1 MMSRAGEQLL
11 CGSVCRTSSGA
22 CPGPRDSSRVAA
34 DHAHEAALAQHCG
47 VEATAKPDLPSC
59 RLLRQFNFELKRSQ
73 QATDRV
79 DLVAHS
85 AELSFRAW
93 RRWRT
98 RAGAHS
104 ERGQVLATARK
115 GRPGDPPPADQHAR
129 V

>member
-1 MMSRAGEQLL
+1 MAAFAGLAAAHAPAPETAVGSQPIMPTRLPSHSIVVLRRPRLRSRI
-11 CGSVCRTSSGA
+11 CI
-22 CPGPRDSSRVAA
+22 
-34 DHAHEAALAQHCG
+34 
-47 VEATAKPDLPSC
+47 LPSC

-93 RRWRT
+93 RRWRI

>member
-47 VEATAKPDLPSC
+47 VEATATAKPDL
-59 RLLRQFNFELKRSQ
+59 
-73 QATDRV
+73 
-79 DLVAHS
+79 HS
-85 AELSFRAW
+85 ALM
-93 RRWRT
+93 
-98 RAGAHS
+98 
-104 ERGQVLATARK
+104 
-115 GRPGDPPPADQHAR
+115 PAVAS

>member
-22 CPGPRDSSRVAA
+22 CPGPRVSNRVAA
-34 DHAHEAALAQHCG
+34 DDAHEAALAQHCG

-85 AELSFRAW
+85 AELSF
-93 RRWRT
+93 
-98 RAGAHS
+98 
-104 ERGQVLATARK
+104 
-115 GRPGDPPPADQHAR
+115 
-129 V
+129 